1 MRAAVTLVL
10 ALLLPRGILAQ
21 TVEDLRRSVRDSVG
35 RARMTT
41 FLSGMIDLG
50 ENRDLSS
57 GHITIEGEP
66 DLDLTTYAL
75 PYRHEFGLGS
85 KSVELQVEA
94 GAGYLEARS
103 ALADLWSGTLAGG
116 ETKVRTRWRGVSA
129 YVGAGPRF
137 ALGSGFHLTPLV
149 NGSISYLENRTY
161 YEGPGAAF
169 TRSILDGILFNWHA
183 TSGTLGATL
192 RGEHECK
199 LSERY
204 ALASVLRYDVRR
216 YDGIDS
222 SDQAQDL
229 SDTLQRLV
237 ARTELTGPT
246 PWTLQGRSVEW
257 ATFFAYSRFLDLPR
271 STLGFLDYFEVGA
284 RLMLPLPK
292 SPLPFESARLSGS
305 VLIGEDILGFS
316 FGFSVRF

>member
-10 ALLLPRGILAQ
+10 ALLIPRGLLAQ
-21 TVEDLRRSVRDSVG
+21 TIEDLRRGIRDSVG

-50 ENRDLSS
+50 ENRNLSS
-57 GHITIEGEP
+57 GHITIEGES
-66 DLDLTTYAL
+66 DLDLTTYSL
-75 PYRHEFGLGS
+75 PYRHEFGLAS
-85 KSVELQVEA
+85 KNVELQVEA
-94 GAGYLEARS
+94 GIGYLEARTQVQ
-103 ALADLWSGTLAGG
+103 DLWGGTLPGA
-116 ETKVRTRWRGVSA
+116 ETKVRTRWRGVSG
-129 YVGAGPRF
+129 YVGAGPRL
-137 ALGSGFHLTPLV
+137 ALGSGFHLTPLL

-169 TRSILDGILFNWHA
+169 SSSILDGILFNWHA

-192 RGEHECK
+192 RGEHDCK
-199 LSERY
+199 FSERL
-204 ALASVLRYDVRR
+204 ALASVLRDDLRR
-216 YDGIDS
+216 YDGIAS

-246 PWTLQGRSVEW
+246 PWTLQGKPVEW

-271 STLGFLDYFEVGA
+271 STLGFLDYFELGA
-284 RLMLPLPK
+284 RFTLPLV
-292 SPLPFESARLSGS
+292 SAPLSRRNRHACRLRRQLPDECARPMA
-305 VLIGEDILGFS
+305 I
-316 FGFSVRF
+316 